1 MTINTNP
8 SIMCSKKIIDSLC
21 TDRNSSNQDC
31 SILKPCSEIQKR
43 HHPPPLS
50 DNTKNC
56 NWVRITEYTS
66 NKKNNTELK
75 NRQLC
80 VESNY
85 RVSRRR
91 MKMSAN
97 PTPLRQICKN
107 NRDRSELL
115 AIFDLKVLHSSIGR
129 IFVTLSALAFVTI
142 VAGSPSSYGNSMSKY
157 IN

>member
-21 TDRNSSNQDC
+21 TDRHSSNLDC
-31 SILKPCSEIQKR
+31 SILKPCSEIQKY

-66 NKKNNTELK
+66 NKKNNSELK
-75 NRQLC
+75 NRQQC
-80 VESNY
+80 VESDC